1 LNISKP
7 FDCSSFISGSSFVYT
22 ILKTY
27 ITMQRILILFLA
39 FAMATPLFAQQIQQ
53 VPLIEVEGYAERKI
67 AADEAVFSI
76 NLEEKAFKVPD
87 AVNALNKKTQA
98 LSDALKKAKIRDYKL
113 VADNYS
119 VDVNRVYQ
127 GGTSR
132 DDGYVARQSLR
143 IVTSVTNE
151 DLQKIVG
158 AIQNSGDMSYNL
170 QFGISEL
177 TRKSLENA
185 LLADALK
192 DAEAR
197 AMLIGSTLSIK
208 GLRVFSVTM
217 EPNYR
222 PQPMYNMNAK
232 VAMAES
238 ADTLIQT
245 DDQTLTKRVY
255 VKYTY

>member
-1 LNISKP
+1 
-7 FDCSSFISGSSFVYT
+7 
-22 ILKTY
+22 
-27 ITMQRILILFLA
+27 MQRLLILILA
-39 FAMATPLFAQQIQQ
+39 YAIASPLFAQQIQQ

-76 NLEEKAFKVPD
+76 NMEEKAFKVPD
-87 AVNALNKKTQA
+87 AVNTLNKKTQA
-98 LSDALKKAKIRDYKL
+98 LADALKKGKIRDYKL

-151 DLQKIVG
+151 DLQKIVN

-170 QFGISEL
+170 HFGIS
-177 TRKSLENA
+177 
-185 LLADALK
+185 DALR
-192 DAEAR
+192 DAESR

-222 PQPMYNMNAK
+222 PQPMYNINAK

-238 ADTLIQT
+238 ADMLIET

>member
-1 LNISKP
+1 
-7 FDCSSFISGSSFVYT
+7 
-22 ILKTY
+22 
-27 ITMQRILILFLA
+27 MQRILILFLA
-39 FAMATPLFAQQIQQ
+39 LAMATPAFAQQIQQ

-76 NLEEKAFKVPD
+76 SLEEKAMKVPD
-87 AVNALNKKTQA
+87 AVNALNRKTQR

-119 VDVNRVYQ
+119 VDVNRIYQ
-127 GGTSR
+127 GGVAS
-132 DDGYVARQSLR
+132 DNGYVARQSLR

-151 DLQKIVG
+151 DLQKIVT
-158 AIQNSGDMSYNL
+158 AIQEAGDMSYNL
-170 QFGISEL
+170 QFGISEA

-185 LLADALK
+185 LLTEALK

-197 AMLIGSTLSIK
+197 AMLIGNTLAIR

-222 PQPMYNMNAK
+222 PQPMYMNAK

-238 ADTLIQT
+238 ADMLIET

>member
-1 LNISKP
+1 MK
-7 FDCSSFISGSSFVYT
+7 
-22 ILKTY
+22 
-27 ITMQRILILFLA
+27 RILILFLVL
-39 FAMATPLFAQQIQQ
+39 AMAAPVFAQQIQQ

-76 NLEEKAFKVPD
+76 SLEEKAMKVPD
-87 AVNALNKKTQA
+87 AVNALNRKTQR
-98 LSDALKKAKIRDYKL
+98 LSDALKKARIKDYKL

-119 VDVNRVYQ
+119 VNVNRIYQ
-127 GGTSR
+127 GGVAS
-132 DDGYVARQSLR
+132 DNGYVARQSLR
-143 IVTSVTNE
+143 VVTSVTNE
-151 DLQKIVG
+151 DLQKIVT
-158 AIQNSGDMSYNL
+158 AIQEAGDMSYNL
-170 QFGISEL
+170 QFGISEA

-185 LLADALK
+185 LLTEALK

-197 AMLIGSTLSIK
+197 AMLIGNTLAIR

-222 PQPMYNMNAK
+222 PQPMYMNAK

-238 ADTLIQT
+238 ADMLIET
-245 DDQTLTKRVY
+245 DDQKLTKRVY

>member
-1 LNISKP
+1 M
-7 FDCSSFISGSSFVYT
+7 T
-22 ILKTY
+22 
-27 ITMQRILILFLA
+27 RILSLFLA
-39 FAMATPLFAQQIQQ
+39 FAMATPVFSQQIQQ

-67 AADEAVFSI
+67 APDEAVFSI
-76 NLEEKAFKVPD
+76 NLEEKAMKVND
-87 AVNALNKKTQA
+87 AVTVLNKKTQILA
-98 LSDALKKAKIRDYKL
+98 DALKKARIKDFKL

-119 VDVNRVYQ
+119 VDVNRIYQ
-127 GGTSR
+127 NGVSS
-132 DDGYVARQSLR
+132 DNGYVARQSLR

-151 DLQKIVG
+151 DLQKISE

-170 QFGISEL
+170 QFGISET
-177 TRKSLENA
+177 TRKSLEDA
-185 LLADALK
+185 LLTDALK

-197 AMLIGSTLSIK
+197 AILIGNTLAIR

-222 PQPMYNMNAK
+222 PQPMYSMNAK

-238 ADTLIQT
+238 ADMLIET
-245 DDQTLTKRVY
+245 EDQTLTKRVY